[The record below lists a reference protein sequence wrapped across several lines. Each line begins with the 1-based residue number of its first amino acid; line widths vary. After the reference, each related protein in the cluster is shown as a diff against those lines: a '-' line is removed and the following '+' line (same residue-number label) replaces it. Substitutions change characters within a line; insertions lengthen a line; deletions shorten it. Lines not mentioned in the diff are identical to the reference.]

1 MRASAL
7 SKGRPAWIARTIA
20 RRLAAALIGL
30 VVASLLVYVAIPV
43 DESIVS
49 STDGGYLDMHVHT
62 AGVGAGG
69 SGAFINREM
78 RESLRFPIYLGAF
91 GVSEE
96 ELHGEGDDVVIEKIS
111 AHVAASRRVDKAV
124 VLALDGVIDAE
135 GKLDREATQLYVPND
150 FVARETR
157 RYENLCFGASVNPYR
172 PDSLRELHD
181 VKAQGALLIKW
192 IPNIMHIDPA
202 DEAITPFYRELVAL
216 DLPLLSHAGHESS
229 FATARNEYGDPR
241 RLALPLSLGV
251 TVIAAHIGTTGTN
264 EGEGNFER
272 ILPMFDRYPNLHADI
287 SSLTQVNRLG
297 FLKQALA
304 VPGLDERLVYG
315 TDWPLQFFPLVSP
328 HYHLDHIDLSAAKAI
343 AAIDNRWDRD
353 VALKEALGTPRH
365 VFAKSAALLD
375 VSRCNVGTEAA
386 EDAASE

>member
-1 MRASAL
+1 MST
-7 SKGRPAWIARTIA
+7 GRRAWIARTIA
-20 RRLAAALIGL
+20 RRLTAALIGL

-49 STDGGYLDMHVHT
+49 STDSGYLDMHVHT

-78 RESLRFPIYLGAF
+78 RESFRFPIYLGAF

-111 AHVAASRRVDKAV
+111 AQVAASRRVDKAV

-172 PDSLRELHD
+172 SDSLRTLHD

-216 DLPLLSHAGHESS
+216 DLPLLSHAGHERS

-272 ILPMFDRYPNLHADI
+272 ILPMFDRYANLHADI
-287 SSLTQVNRLG
+287 SSLTQVNKLG

-304 VPGLDERLVYG
+304 VPGLHERLVYG

-328 HYHLDHIDLSAAKAI
+328 HYHLDQIDLSAAKSI
-343 AAIDNRWDRD
+343 VAIDNRWDRD

-365 VFAKSAALLD
+365 VFAKSAELLD
-375 VSRCNVGTEAA
+375 VNRCTAGKEAG